1 MLNRTF
7 LLKMQKMLKSSNL
20 KSDHHQ
26 IQTFLSVHPR
36 RRINRNNSSNNLGNL
51 AQYSTLTSSAIDLN
65 YSDQTA
71 GKHYSKGVAP
81 LVILHG
87 LLGIYSDIHLGQ

>member
-1 MLNRTF
+1 MLSKISKLT
-7 LLKMQKMLKSSNL
+7 

-26 IQTFLSVHPR
+26 R
-36 RRINRNNSSNNLGNL
+36 RRISSNSSSNNLSNYL

-87 LLGIYSDIHLGQ
+87 LLGIYSDIHLCQ